1 MPSSRYC
8 CNRNHTNRALSVFDN
23 LHVSKLY
30 IHNLPHQNSMLDEQ
44 MPYYIN
50 HLGSNFSAYMRQ
62 SHKVHLDKKLCN
74 ILFRQKIKKRCC
86 FFDFSPIFFMF
97 LANCCLLMASLTF
110 SFISG
115 IPLLFLIVLG
125 MILIP
130 SECVGSYCAAQN
142 RAFYGNR
149 KTAGKIDLTSW
160 IR

>member
-97 LANCCLLMASLTF
+97 LANCCLTSKIT
-110 SFISG
+110 
-115 IPLLFLIVLG
+115 LLFLLILG

-130 SECVGSYCAAQN
+130 S
-142 RAFYGNR
+142 
-149 KTAGKIDLTSW
+149 
-160 IR
+160 